1 MALVLRQLPFPAEIL
16 TAATGME
23 ALKTVETR
31 QPSLVILDLM
41 MPQMDGLEVCR
52 RLRADVKTAFIPILM
67 STAMGESATRTE
79 AFLIGTDDYLTKPF
93 EINELNARVG
103 RLVRRTYGA

>member
-1 MALVLRQLPFPAEIL
+1 
-16 TAATGME
+16 ME
-23 ALKTVETR
+23 ALKAIEME

-52 RLRADVKTAFIPILM
+52 RLREHVKTAFIPVLM
-67 STAMGESATRTE
+67 LTAMGESATRTK

-93 EINELNARVG
+93 EIGELNARVA
-103 RLVRRTYGA
+103 RLMRRTYGV